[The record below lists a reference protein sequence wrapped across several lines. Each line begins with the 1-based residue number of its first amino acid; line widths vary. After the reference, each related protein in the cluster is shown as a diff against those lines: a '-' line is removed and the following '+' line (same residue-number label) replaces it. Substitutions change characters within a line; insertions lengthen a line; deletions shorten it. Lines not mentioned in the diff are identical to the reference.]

1 MDEAYFDTQRPAMV
15 KLSMSTETGV
25 SGFRTHR
32 HQRCVVLEA
41 NGLVMERNKRGGD
54 KFHPPGIFQF
64 SSKLIFTTNDETI
77 SHSKQ
82 IQQMNGE
89 NN

>member
-1 MDEAYFDTQRPAMV
+1 MERWVVVDEAYFDTQRPAMV

-54 KFHPPGIFQF
+54 KFHPPGIFNFCPNWF
-64 SSKLIFTTNDETI
+64 SPPTMKRFHIR
-77 SHSKQ
+77 KK
-82 IQQMNGE
+82 
-89 NN
+89 